1 MVKLPGIL
9 SVGLLAGL
17 AACRQEP
24 APEAPKNE
32 IAAPAPVS
40 APAPPPAPTPAL
52 KPAIDPKSREAA
64 SELVRG
70 LVDALNEGRFGDAW
84 MLLGPNAPPRPEF
97 ERRFTRYSGLK
108 VTAGAAGDE
117 EGAAGSIYL
126 SVPLTVSGSVD
137 GTQVSDRATAI
148 LRRVNDV
155 PGSTEEQRHWH
166 IERID
171 WGS

>member
-1 MVKLPGIL
+1 MKLKGM
-9 SVGLLAGL
+9 LLTGSLIGL

-24 APEAPKNE
+24 TPETPKHE
-32 IAAPAPVS
+32 MTAPAPVS
-40 APAPPPAPTPAL
+40 TPAPPPAPTPAL

-64 SELVRG
+64 SELIRG
-70 LVDALNEGRFGDAW
+70 FVAALNEGRLGDAW
-84 MLLGPNAPPRPEF
+84 MLLGPNAPPRAEF
-97 ERRFTRYSGLK
+97 ERRLSRYSGLK
-108 VTAGAAGDE
+108 VSAGRPGDE

-126 SVPLTVSGSVD
+126 SVPLTISGRLD
-137 GTQVSDRATAI
+137 AKRVSDSATAI

-155 PGSTEEQRHWH
+155 PGSTEAQRHWH